1 MKPASTFSD
10 YDPFAKI
17 YNRRWGHMFLPRALA
32 VIDELLIPV
41 LPKNARILDLCCGTG
56 QMAHEL
62 SSRGYKITGLDGSR
76 EMLKFAGQNA
86 PRVKFILDDARSFKL
101 PAEFDSVI
109 SVFDSLN
116 HILKV
121 EEITSVFYNVYD
133 CLKPGGFFLFDM
145 TMKQQFVKNFQGY
158 YGIAEDNMVALLNQH
173 YHSRKHTGTI
183 DFTVFLLEDNNWKRT
198 DFKMTQKWYSLKEIL
213 SALKSAGFNE
223 VNTYTFTVE
232 TGLTELTEKAWRG
245 FYLCRKL

>member
-1 MKPASTFSD
+1 MKSFTTFSD

-17 YNRRWGHMFLPRALA
+17 YNRRWGQMFLPRALA

-56 QMAHEL
+56 QMAREL

-76 EMLKFAGQNA
+76 EMLKFARENA
-86 PRVKFILDDARSFKL
+86 PSVKFILDDARSFKL
-101 PAEFDSVI
+101 SPEFDAVI

-116 HILKV
+116 HILEL
-121 EEITSVFYNVYD
+121 EELTSVFNNVYD
-133 CLKPGGFFLFDM
+133 CLKTGGLFLFDM
-145 TMKQQFVKNFQGY
+145 TMKQQFLKNFQGY
-158 YGIAEDNMVALLNQH
+158 YGIAEDDMVALLNQN
-173 YHSRKHTGTI
+173 YNRRQHTGTI
-183 DFTVFLLEDNNWKRT
+183 DFTAFLLEDGNWKRT

-213 SALKSAGFNE
+213 SALKSAGFKD

-232 TGLTELTEKAWRG
+232 TGLTELTEKSWRG
-245 FYLCRKL
+245 FYLCRKA